1 MLKIMI
7 VDDEMLSRIAL
18 RTMVE
23 KYYSVVAEAADGEE
37 AMELAVKTMPDI
49 ILVDVIMPGV
59 DGLSFIS
66 QISSRLPMTKYVVIS
81 NVEQVDY
88 LKKAIKMKVFD
99 YLIKGTLT
107 EELLLSTL
115 SELSKRILQE
125 RQRQQ
130 PEQDAKPQ
138 IQSDAELIEL
148 VDSVIRGKRQGGSEL
163 VQMFRVRGMELCAEP
178 YYCVYF
184 STAGS
189 VLRSGIDSA
198 LVLIRGILH
207 DCGEGLAIKFS
218 GREIIIFFLPPA
230 QMTGEKAV
238 WDLAYR
244 CVMTCRN
251 IFNVQFLAGI
261 SQPVSGSDAL
271 QRAYLQAKNAR
282 DRSFYDNSGENIIF
296 RYTLPREGEEK
307 PAEQIK
313 RMVKTALQD
322 WTVERFLKTPE
333 LLEQIRQFVSV
344 SKDIPRET
352 VVGLYL
358 DLICYVANFVREM
371 RLSAFDDLGE
381 AIAALA
387 GAQKLE
393 DLHRGSLSIVE
404 LALHAYAE
412 VNISSQNIRQIKQ
425 YISEHISEE
434 LRVEDIAEHIHISPN
449 YLSHLFKSETGMTLR
464 DYIAA
469 ERISLAKDYLLR
481 GESLR
486 QTALLTGFST
496 DSYFVQKFKAAVN
509 MTPKQFQKKYQK

>member
-18 RTMVE
+18 RSMVE
-23 KYYSVVAEAADGEE
+23 KYYTVVAEAADGEE

-49 ILVDVIMPGV
+49 ILVDVIMPGL

-66 QISSRLPMTKYVVIS
+66 QISPRLPMTKYVVIS
-81 NVEQVDY
+81 NVEQVEY

-107 EELLLSTL
+107 EEVLISTL
-115 SELSKRILQE
+115 SEISKRILQE

-130 PEQDAKPQ
+130 PAPDAKPQ
-138 IQSDAELIEL
+138 TNSDGELVELI
-148 VDSVIRGKRQGGSEL
+148 DSVIRGKKQGGSEL
-163 VQMFRVRGMELCAEP
+163 VQMFRVRGMELCGEP

-184 STAGS
+184 STAGTT
-189 VLRSGIDSA
+189 VRSGIDGM
-198 LVLIRGILH
+198 LTLIRGILH
-207 DCGEGLAIKFS
+207 DCGEGVALKFS
-218 GREIIIFFLPPA
+218 GREIILFFLPPEEE
-230 QMTGEKAV
+230 TGEKAV

-244 CVMTCRN
+244 CVMSCKN
-251 IFNVQFLAGI
+251 VFNVQFLAGI
-261 SQPVSGSDAL
+261 SQAVSGSEQL
-271 QRAYLQAKNAR
+271 QKAYLQAKNAR
-282 DRSFYDNSGENIIF
+282 AQSFYDNSAENAIF
-296 RYTLPREGEEK
+296 LYTPPSAGQSK

-313 RMVKTALQD
+313 RQVKEALRD
-322 WTVERFLKTPE
+322 WSVERFLKTPE

-344 SKDIPRET
+344 SRNIPRET

-387 GAQKLE
+387 AAEKLD
-393 DLHRGSLSIVE
+393 DLHRGSQSIVE
-404 LALHAYAE
+404 LALNAYAE
-412 VNISSQNIRQIKQ
+412 VNISSQNVRQIKQ
-425 YISEHISEE
+425 YIAEHIAEE
-434 LRVEDIAEHIHISPN
+434 LRVEDIAEYIHVSPN
-449 YLSHLFKSETGMTLR
+449 YLSYLFKSETGMTLR

-469 ERISLAKDYLLR
+469 ERISRAKDYLLQ

-486 QTALLTGFST
+486 ETALLTGFST

>member
-18 RTMVE
+18 RSMVN
-23 KYYSVVAEAADGEE
+23 KYYNVVAEAADGEE
-37 AMELAVKTMPDI
+37 AIELAVKTMPDI
-49 ILVDVIMPGV
+49 ILVDVIMPGL

-66 QISSRLPMTKYVVIS
+66 QVAHRLPMTKYVIIS

-115 SELSKRILQE
+115 SEMSMRILQE
-125 RQRQQ
+125 RQSQQ
-130 PEQDAKPQ
+130 TMPDVQPRTHSDTAL
-138 IQSDAELIEL
+138 IQV
-148 VDSVIRGKRQGGSEL
+148 VDSVIRGKNRGDSEL
-163 VQMFRVRGMELCAEP
+163 VQVFRVHGMELCGDP

-184 STAGS
+184 STPGGD
-189 VLRSGIDSA
+189 VRSGIDGV
-198 LVLIRGILH
+198 LTLIRGILH
-207 DCGEGLAIKFS
+207 DCGEGVAIKLS
-218 GREIIIFFLPPA
+218 GREIICFFLPPLESA
-230 QMTGEKAV
+230 GEKAA

-244 CVMTCRN
+244 CMMTSIN
-251 IFNVQFLAGI
+251 ILGVQLVAGI
-261 SQPVSGSDAL
+261 SQPVSGSGAL
-271 QRAYLQAKNAR
+271 QKAYLQARSASAQ
-282 DRSFYDNSGENIIF
+282 SFYDNSTGNMIF
-296 RYTLPREGEEK
+296 RYTLPNEDGVK
-307 PAEQIK
+307 PAEQMK
-313 RMVKTALQD
+313 RLVKTALQD

-333 LLEQIRQFVSV
+333 LLEQIRQSV
-344 SKDIPRET
+344 SESRNIPRET

-358 DLICYVANFVREM
+358 DLVCYVANFVREM

-387 GAQKLE
+387 AAEKLE

-412 VNISSQNIRQIKQ
+412 VNIGSQNVKQIKQ
-425 YISEHISEE
+425 YIHDHISEE
-434 LRVEDIAEHIHISPN
+434 LRVEDIAEYIHVSPN
-449 YLSHLFKSETGMTLR
+449 YLSHLFKSETGVTLR

-469 ERISLAKDYLLR
+469 ERITRAKDYLLR

-486 QTALLTGFST
+486 ETALLTGFST

-509 MTPKQFQKKYQK
+509 MTPKQFQKKYRK